1 MRLTMLLPRLAP
13 LVAIALAATGCPN
26 DVQPVALDPI
36 GPWSASDYD
45 LRVVAST
52 DAAQTGVE
60 VVFETTL
67 FDPEGNDVTEAYDI
81 RTEVSPP
88 LGVVA
93 EGDGAYIF
101 TAVDTFTYF
110 AAVDVL
116 STTLVGSASVD
127 ISAGPAASVKVVA
140 EPPIVT
146 AGDPVSLTAEIE
158 DAYGNPTTG
167 EVTWDVTPSAV
178 LGDNEVTAT
187 IAGNYVVTGT
197 LASGSASDDDGF
209 TVEAGNPVSL
219 DISLSSYDVEK
230 GDGVLVETIVLD
242 EYGNPSDE
250 EVELSVDPSNGTE
263 AWVGFVRFYEEGI
276 FTVHGEVPA
285 WGLSDSDG
293 PVLVDSSGPQIRV
306 TTPQRGAE
314 IPSADGPT
322 VLVSGSVT
330 DPWTGVFTVTVNGE
344 PASLLPGGLFEY
356 DMVPEQGLNA
366 IDVVATD
373 GDGNVSDHYQTFLW
387 GEFNPIGNPQ
397 EDGIL
402 ARLNEGAID
411 VLEQLIEDEVESGS
425 LSAGLVGNVYTSPQ
439 YCLDLWVVELC
450 GQFLLDVVAVNVGDL
465 EMDLDPNGPTG
476 GFPNGYLAFAMD
488 LLPAGPNPGIAV
500 VLEPQGVFSA
510 CVVILGC
517 YSTTVGFDAVVG
529 ADEIN
534 LDADVG
540 LSVNASNEIQVTLD
554 NVDASV
560 LDMFVDMSDAG
571 LIGDIIGSVATFLL
585 GLFEPIFNAILPPLI
600 EGVLPG
606 VIEDA
611 MADLAIATEI
621 DLLGTPLEIA
631 ALPQEIDIDDDGMT
645 IALESSAVAA
655 PSASAPATIGSWR
668 RSDYDLPVYG
678 ATPDFSISL
687 ADNFTNQLMH
697 AVWQAG
703 VIDFSMDSSELG
715 LDLSDIGDFVPLTTI
730 EFETLPLLPPVVGPG
745 PTGLLELGLGD
756 MLVNVYGDP
765 GGNYGLMMQLAVS
778 LYAEAELEMVD
789 GQINFNMNDPII
801 VMDFVTSDWVDLDG
815 EVAEALMDAV
825 VDLLVPQ
832 VTEAL
837 DEIGGIPMPEF
848 AGFSL
853 DSASMYREADP
864 IYYITAE
871 GGFALAP

>member
-1 MRLTMLLPRLAP
+1 MRLAP
-13 LVAIALAATGCPN
+13 FVYRFASLAALVLATTGCPN
-26 DVQPVALDPI
+26 DVEPVALGHV
-36 GPWSASDYD
+36 GPWSAADYE
-45 LRVVAST
+45 LTVSAST
-52 DAAQTGVE
+52 NAAQTGEE
-60 VVFETTL
+60 VTFVTLLLDPDGTDITT
-67 FDPEGNDVTEAYDI
+67 AYDI

-93 EGDGAYIF
+93 EGDGVYIF
-101 TAVDTFTYF
+101 TALDTFTYF

-116 STTLVGSASVD
+116 GSTLVASASVVV
-127 ISAGPAASVKVVA
+127 SAGPPAGIHVVA

-146 AGDPVSLTAEIE
+146 AGDPVSLTAQVE

-167 EVTWDVTPSAV
+167 DVSWDVTPSAV

-187 IAGNYVVTGT
+187 VAGTYTVTGT
-197 LASGSASDDDGF
+197 LDANGAYDDDHF
-209 TVEAGNPVSL
+209 LVEAGAPVSL

-230 GDGVLVETIVLD
+230 GDGVIVETLVLD

-250 EVELSVDPSNGTE
+250 IVDLWVEPSTGTE
-263 AWVGFVRFYEEGI
+263 AWVGFVRFHEEGI
-276 FTVHGEVPA
+276 FQVHGGVPA
-285 WGLSDSDG
+285 WGLSDDDG

-314 IPSADGPT
+314 IPSALGPT

-330 DPWTGVFTVTVNGE
+330 DPWTGVYTVTVNGD

-356 DMVPEQGLNA
+356 DMTPEQGLNA
-366 IDVVATD
+366 IEVVATD
-373 GDGNVSDHYQTFLW
+373 GDGNISDHYQTYLW
-387 GEFNPIGNPQ
+387 GEFNPVGDVQ

-402 ARLNEGAID
+402 ARLNEGAIN
-411 VLEQLIEDEVESGS
+411 VLEQLIEDTVESGA
-425 LSAGLVGNVYTSPQ
+425 LSSGLVGNVYASPS

-450 GQFLLDVVAVNVGDL
+450 GQFLLDVVAVDIGDL

-488 LLPAGPNPGIAV
+488 LLGSGSDPGIAV
-500 VLEPQGVFSA
+500 TLEPQGVFSA

-517 YSTTVGFDAVVG
+517 YSTTVSFDAVVG
-529 ADEIN
+529 AEEIN
-534 LDADVG
+534 LDSDVG
-540 LSVNASNEIQVTLD
+540 LSVNASNEIQVSLANT
-554 NVDASV
+554 DASV
-560 LDMFVDMSDAG
+560 QDMFVDMSDAG
-571 LIGDIIGSVATFLL
+571 LIGDIIGSVSTFLL
-585 GLFEPIFNAILPPLI
+585 QLFEPIFNAILPPLI

-611 MADLAIATEI
+611 MADLEISQVI
-621 DLLGTPLEIA
+621 DLMGAPLEIA
-631 ALPQEIDIDDDGMT
+631 ALPQQIDIDDDGMT
-645 IALESSAVAA
+645 IALESSAVAE
-655 PSASAPATIGSWR
+655 PSATAPATIGSWR
-668 RSDYDLPVYG
+668 RSDYNLPVYG
-678 ATPDFSISL
+678 ATPDFSISIS
-687 ADNFTNQLMH
+687 DNFTNQLMH

-703 VIDFSMDSSELG
+703 VIDFSMDSAELG
-715 LDLSDIGDFVPLTTI
+715 LDLSSIGDFVPLTTI

-778 LYAEAELEMVD
+778 LTAEAELEMVD
-789 GQINFNMNDPII
+789 GQINFNMSDPAI

-825 VDLLVPQ
+825 VELIVPQ

-837 DEIGGIPMPEF
+837 DAIGGIPMPEF

-853 DSASMYREADP
+853 DSASMYREVDP

-871 GGFALAP
+871 GGFSLAP